1 MIFALLGRVRLKVLY
16 YLFSFLIS
24 ILPLKAEEIHQSP
37 MVFEEC
43 SNKTNILMSFQL
55 SLEKYKLDGEK
66 YNDEYKTHIFELDH
80 LEQRVKKLEKEVIAN
95 PSNTEFWDNYDAI
108 YETYKGAVIKIN
120 RFEEYGDQLQLDS
133 NQLMSKFVNL
143 RTRFQRIVMV
153 NGKLGS
159 LGNIVKMVMINFY
172 NFANNLISN
181 NL

>member
-16 YLFSFLIS
+16 FLFSFLIS

-43 SNKTNILMSFQL
+43 SNKTNILISFQL
-55 SLEKYKLDGEK
+55 SLEKYKLDVEK

-95 PSNTEFWDNYDAI
+95 PSNAEFWDNYDAI
-108 YETYKGAVIKIN
+108 YKTYKGAVIKIN
-120 RFEEYGDQLQLDS
+120 QFEEYGDQLQLDS

-143 RTRFQRIVMV
+143 RDEISENCDGKWQIGIIRKYCK
-153 NGKLGS
+153 NGNDQFLQFCKQFD
-159 LGNIVKMVMINFY
+159 K
-172 NFANNLISN
+172 
-181 NL
+181 